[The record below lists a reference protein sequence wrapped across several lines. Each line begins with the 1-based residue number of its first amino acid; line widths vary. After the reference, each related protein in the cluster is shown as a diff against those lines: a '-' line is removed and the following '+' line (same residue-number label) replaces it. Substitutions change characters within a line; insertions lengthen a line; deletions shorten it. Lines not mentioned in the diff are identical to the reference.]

1 MCHKVVFG
9 DAAMLH
15 LEMGSTFVIKGL
27 IFCLCSIYKL
37 VAGKHSS
44 LINDAQ
50 CWRFLCSTLLEV
62 HCTKL
67 SEGLDTDNAGHSSVA
82 AHAFPPLAVLHRTAE
97 SLVLLLQWLHNVA
110 WWREYLINDDRGTAS
125 RAAQLR
131 WCTSFRFVCAKLL
144 YSCCS
149 WSQFLSDIL
158 HFCKPWFGCFSFS
171 SLLCSCWFH
180 FNQPPPPN
188 PNHVSLEARQLLL
201 IIQSCLG
208 NTHTSTWFNV
218 SLADRSCE
226 QLNGPR
232 GHLSSINHSEK
243 SSKPSWIVLL
253 HFEVAHPA
261 IFVL

>member
-1 MCHKVVFG
+1 MCQKVVFG
-9 DAAMLH
+9 DAATLC
-15 LEMGSTFVIKGL
+15 LEMGSTFAIMGL

-37 VAGKHSS
+37 VAGKHIS

-131 WCTSFRFVCAKLL
+131 WCTSFHFVCVKLL

-149 WSQFLSDIL
+149 WSQWHLRFLWAQIWLLFFLLSPL
-158 HFCKPWFGCFSFS
+158 L
-171 SLLCSCWFH
+171 SLI
-180 FNQPPPPN
+180 
-188 PNHVSLEARQLLL
+188 SL
-201 IIQSCLG
+201 
-208 NTHTSTWFNV
+208 
-218 SLADRSCE
+218 
-226 QLNGPR
+226 
-232 GHLSSINHSEK
+232 
-243 SSKPSWIVLL
+243 
-253 HFEVAHPA
+253 
-261 IFVL
+261 